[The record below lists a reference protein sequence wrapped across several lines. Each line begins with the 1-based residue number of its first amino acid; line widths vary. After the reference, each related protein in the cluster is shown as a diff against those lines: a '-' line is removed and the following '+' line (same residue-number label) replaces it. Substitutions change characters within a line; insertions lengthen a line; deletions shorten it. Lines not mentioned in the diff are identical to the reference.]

1 MSAGT
6 NLDLG
11 AQERNQSQAASQI
24 DRASQHTQLEM
35 VGAVASGHG
44 LRRVAQIASEATGA
58 PVCVIVPRLENQDST
73 GLSLERYVAARLG
86 GGQPRRPDEVVA
98 EVPISWGREDLGA
111 VLMLAPGCP
120 GPGDF
125 DCLRAA
131 ATAALAAVAVRDA
144 REDSERRLRGSFLE
158 ELRTRDGL
166 SADYIVRHA
175 SRLGCDLSN
184 GAVAL
189 CAAPANRLAG
199 HLVATITTECEGSLA
214 QEFDGR
220 VYALLPGSLESAR
233 QVAKRASR
241 NSTVGI
247 SSHYLDPAELRRAF
261 EEAELVLEVTASGG
275 TVDRSLTDDGTYR
288 LLFRVLVSSPKEVGD
303 FYEETVAPLVRY
315 DEQYRSSDLLGTLV
329 AYLEHD
335 CNVSATASA
344 LYAHRHTISYR
355 LERIREL
362 TGLDPFSSR
371 GRESLGL
378 GLKARHIIGSKAAS

>member
-1 MSAGT
+1 MSVGS
-6 NLDLG
+6 NLDFG
-11 AQERNQSQAASQI
+11 IQARTQGQAVAQI
-24 DRASQHTQLEM
+24 GRASQHTQLEM
-35 VGAVASGHG
+35 VAAIASGHG
-44 LRRVAQIASEATGA
+44 LRRVAQIASEVAGA
-58 PVCVIVPRLENQDST
+58 PVCVIVPGLENQDST
-73 GLSLERYVAARLG
+73 WLALERYVAARLAG
-86 GGQPRRPDEVVA
+86 EQPRCPDEVVA
-98 EVPISWGREDLGA
+98 EVPISWGHGEVGA

-120 GPGDF
+120 GTGDF
-125 DCLRAA
+125 DSLHAA
-131 ATAALAAVAVRDA
+131 AIAALAAVAVNDA

-175 SRLGCDLSN
+175 SRLGCDLSD

-189 CAAPANRLAG
+189 CATPANQLAG
-199 HLVATITTECEGSLA
+199 HLVATITTECGGSLA

-220 VYALLPGSLESAR
+220 VYALLPGSLEVAR
-233 QVAKRASR
+233 QVARRASR

-247 SSHYLDPAELRRAF
+247 SSHYLNPAELRRAF

-275 TVDRSLTDDGTYR
+275 TLDHSLAGDGTYR
-288 LLFRVLVSSPKEVGD
+288 LLFRVLASSPEEVGA
-303 FYEETVAPLVRY
+303 FYEETVAPLARY

-329 AYLEHD
+329 AYLAHD